1 MIAGVL
7 KMILNAVTKR
17 LSWILVGVIITVVL
31 AVLYVPGV
39 AEYIEGTMLGWL
51 GRVSL

>member
-17 LSWILVGVIITVVL
+17 LYWILVGVIITVVL

-51 GRVSL
+51 ARVAG